1 MSTLERTSNPLELPE
16 ILTRVAYYLSP
27 WEKLPSRFSG
37 QLETEFKP
45 KSVLAC
51 MQVSKLWHQ
60 IMLPV
65 LWQSYSGHYFVK
77 APLKLIHK
85 RSPFFRYF
93 RSFQGHEGPYQCT
106 SLVDLNMSQHSKTS
120 HGNGID
126 IETQNDLVAANRD
139 LRKLYWHGPSKLVPM
154 YVESLARLR
163 RIDDLMLLCWQGH
176 NGQLSEILRAVAGT
190 VTRLGL
196 YSIHGVAEGALMV
209 DSGNGIKEQLVL
221 PHVIKLAYRINH
233 KESSGLEELVRCC
246 PNLKKLYII
255 PEVTYDM
262 TRLTKNIQECCPNLE
277 ALTVKYVELDDEDFV
292 ALLYGCRRGGP
303 GLVRL
308 RMNVHGLSD
317 ALTNA
322 ILGHSATLQSIK
334 LDVRTYS
341 TLDVKNLLRI
351 LMECRQLWRFD
362 LQGCSRGTTAD
373 LQSVLKSQTWG
384 CKCLEFL
391 GLSISPPLLP
401 VLPVG
406 DNDGN
411 TTEMDGNTGDNDNGE
426 GDDDD
431 YSILSMESVE
441 QTAETEEEKEAR
453 LESKAKMLASMGW
466 QVGKQISNHHEG
478 VAKKQGQEDVA
489 AVVGL
494 VEGLERVKVVQWN
507 CVRYERMT

>member
-16 ILTRVAYYLSP
+16 ILTRVAYYLPP
-27 WEKLPSRFSG
+27 WEKLPNRRSG

-45 KSVLAC
+45 KTVLAC

-65 LWQSYSGHYFVK
+65 LWESYSGHYFTK
-77 APLKLIHK
+77 APLMLIHK

-126 IETQNDLVAANRD
+126 IATQNDLVAANRD

-154 YVESLARLR
+154 YIESLVQLR

-176 NGQLSEILRAVAGT
+176 NGRLAEILRAVAET

-196 YSIHGVAEGALMV
+196 YSIHGVAKGDLMV
-209 DSGNGIKEQLVL
+209 DSGDGIKQQLVL
-221 PHVIKLAYRINH
+221 PYVIKLAYRINH
-233 KESSGLEELVRCC
+233 EESRGLEELVRCC

-255 PEVTYDM
+255 PERNYDM
-262 TRLTKNIQECCPNLE
+262 ARLTKNMQECCPKLE
-277 ALTVKYVELDDEDFV
+277 ALTIKYVELDDEDFV
-292 ALLYGCRRGGP
+292 TLLYGCRRGAP

-362 LQGCSRGTTAD
+362 LQGCSRGTMAD
-373 LQSVLKSQTWG
+373 LQSELKSQPWG
-384 CKCLEFL
+384 CKYLEFF
-391 GLSISPPLLP
+391 GLSISPPLPSRLQ
-401 VLPVG
+401 VG
-406 DNDGN
+406 DNDGSA
-411 TTEMDGNTGDNDNGE
+411 TGIDGNTGDNNDDE
-426 GDDDD
+426 GDDDDDDD
-431 YSILSMESVE
+431 YSILSMESLE
-441 QTAETEEEKEAR
+441 QTTETEEDKEAR
-453 LESKAKMLASMGW
+453 LESKVRTLACMGW
-466 QVGKQISNHHEG
+466 QVGNYYDD
-478 VAKKQGQEDVA
+478 VAKDQSEEDVA

-507 CVRYERMT
+507 HVRYERVT